1 MAASAGECYCGT
13 SKGSYAVDVGVHI
26 GFHTLLLSKLVGHQG
41 HVPAFEPSPWNF
53 SVLAENVKINDCNR

>member
-1 MAASAGECYCGT
+1 M
-13 SKGSYAVDVGVHI
+13 DVGVHI